1 MLPIWLANHGGDN
14 TMSLSEAAKSP
25 LVIAAIQKAIDET
38 NKLVSRAES
47 IRKFVIIDSELTEGS
62 GHLTPSLK
70 LKRNV
75 VMKDFAWAVDEIYS
89 ND

>member
-1 MLPIWLANHGGDN
+1 MTVAQA
-14 TMSLSEAAKSP
+14 SKSP
-25 LVIAAIQKAIDET
+25 IVVAAIQNAIDEA

-47 IRKFVIIDSELTEGS
+47 IRKFVIIDSELTEAS

-70 LKRNV
+70 LKRSV
-75 VMKDFAWAVDEIYS
+75 VMKDFASAVDEIYGS